1 VRAWLVAE
9 GGILITATG
18 SASSQLPWTSAV
30 TRLIAGVNA
39 TFGEERYRYLR
50 RRIFCDGEISTWD
63 RNLVKVCAK
72 RITQCDNSTEDYAA
86 QVNSATRVVDV
97 GLDLLADEDSE
108 RCSQAIGSLSL
119 SLSLS
124 LSFSLS
130 LSPMTPR
137 DAIILTAQLAST
149 EQQKFSGAKLHQA
162 PRSVACILLDHSGKL
177 LGANVNTN
185 AGSQLRHAEVNLLL
199 SLAKR
204 GMTCIPD
211 GATLFTSLKP
221 CRMCAAALVPHV
233 ESRSLRIIALNDDPG
248 PHGRHQMLASS
259 LQVVSLS

>member
-1 VRAWLVAE
+1 MRAWLVAE

-18 SASSQLPWTSAV
+18 AASFQHPWTSAV

-72 RITQCDNSTEDYAA
+72 RVTQCDNSTKDYAA
-86 QVNSATRVVDV
+86 QVTSATRVVDV
-97 GLDLLADEDSE
+97 GMDLLADKDSE
-108 RCSQAIGSLSL
+108 RCSQAIGSHI
-119 SLSLS
+119 
-124 LSFSLS
+124 
-130 LSPMTPR
+130 TPR
-137 DAIILTAQLAST
+137 DAMILTAQLASS

-162 PRSVACILLDHSGKL
+162 PRSVACILVDHSGQL

-199 SLAKR
+199 SLAER
-204 GMTCIPD
+204 GMPCIPN
-211 GATLFTSLKP
+211 GATLVTSLKP
-221 CRMCAAALVPHV
+221 CRMCAAAIVPHV
-233 ESRSLRIIALNDDPG
+233 QSSSLRIIALNDDPG

-259 LQVVSLS
+259 LQVGSLS

>member
-30 TRLIAGVNA
+30 TRLVAGVNA

-108 RCSQAIGSLSL
+108 RCSQAIGSLS
-119 SLSLS
+119 
-124 LSFSLS
+124 
-130 LSPMTPR
+130 PMTPR
-137 DAIILTAQLAST
+137 DAMILTAQLASS

-162 PRSVACILLDHSGKL
+162 PRSVACILLDPSGKI

>member
-1 VRAWLVAE
+1 MRAWLLAE
-9 GGILITATG
+9 GGLLVTATG
-18 SASSQLPWTSAV
+18 TASFQHPWTSAV

-50 RRIFCDGEISTWD
+50 RRIFCDSEISTWD

-86 QVNSATRVVDV
+86 QVTSATRVVDV
-97 GLDLLADEDSE
+97 GMDLLADKDSE
-108 RCSQAIGSLSL
+108 RCIQYLGTRI
-119 SLSLS
+119 
-124 LSFSLS
+124 
-130 LSPMTPR
+130 THR
-137 DAIILTAQLAST
+137 DAMILVAELASM
-149 EQQKFSGAKLHQA
+149 EQEKFSGAKLHQA
-162 PRSVACILLDHSGKL
+162 PRRVACLLLDREGEI

-199 SLAKR
+199 SLAER
-204 GMTCIPD
+204 GMSSIPT

-221 CRMCAAALVPHV
+221 CRMCATAIVPHV
-233 ESRSLRIIALNDDPG
+233 ESRALRIIALNDDPG
-248 PHGRHQMLASS
+248 PHGRHQMLANS

>member
-1 VRAWLVAE
+1 MRAWLLAE
-9 GGILITATG
+9 GGLLITATG
-18 SASSQLPWTSAV
+18 TASFQHPWTSAV

-50 RRIFCDGEISTWD
+50 RRIFCDGEVSTWD

-86 QVNSATRVVDV
+86 QVTSATRVVDV
-97 GLDLLADEDSE
+97 GMDLLADKDSE
-108 RCSQAIGSLSL
+108 LCIQSLG
-119 SLSLS
+119 
-124 LSFSLS
+124 
-130 LSPMTPR
+130 TRITHR
-137 DAIILTAQLAST
+137 DAMILIAEITSS
-149 EQQKFSGAKLHQA
+149 EQDKFSGAKLHQA
-162 PRSVACILLDHSGKL
+162 PRRVACLLLDREGEI

-199 SLAKR
+199 SLAER
-204 GMTCIPD
+204 GMSSIPT

-221 CRMCAAALVPHV
+221 CRMCAAAIIPHV
-233 ESRSLRIIALNDDPG
+233 ESRALRIIALNDDPG
-248 PHGRHQMLASS
+248 PHGRHQMLANS

>member
-1 VRAWLVAE
+1 MRAWLLAE
-9 GGILITATG
+9 GGLLITATG
-18 SASSQLPWTSAV
+18 TASFQHPWTSAV

-50 RRIFCDGEISTWD
+50 RRIFCDGEVSTWD

-86 QVNSATRVVDV
+86 QVTSATRVVDV
-97 GLDLLADEDSE
+97 GMDLLADKDSE
-108 RCSQAIGSLSL
+108 RCIQSLG
-119 SLSLS
+119 
-124 LSFSLS
+124 
-130 LSPMTPR
+130 TRITHR
-137 DAIILTAQLAST
+137 DAMILIAEITSS
-149 EQQKFSGAKLHQA
+149 EQDKFSGAKLHQA
-162 PRSVACILLDHSGKL
+162 PRRVACLLLDREGEI

-199 SLAKR
+199 SLAER
-204 GMTCIPD
+204 GMSSIPT

-221 CRMCAAALVPHV
+221 CRMCAAAIIPHV
-233 ESRSLRIIALNDDPG
+233 ESRALRIIALNDDPG
-248 PHGRHQMLASS
+248 PHGRHQMLANS

>member
-1 VRAWLVAE
+1 MRAWLVAE

-18 SASSQLPWTSAV
+18 TASSLLPWTSAV

-50 RRIFCDGEISTWD
+50 RRIFCDGPISTWD
-63 RNLVKVCAK
+63 LNLVKVCAK
-72 RITQCDNSTEDYAA
+72 RITQCHDSTNDYAA
-86 QVNSATRVVDV
+86 QVTSATRVVDV
-97 GLDLLADEDSE
+97 GLDLLADQDSE
-108 RCSQAIGSLSL
+108 RCSKAIDSH
-119 SLSLS
+119 S
-124 LSFSLS
+124 LSFSF
-130 LSPMTPR
+130 SPITPR
-137 DAIILTAQLAST
+137 DAMILTAQLASS
-149 EQQKFSGAKLHQA
+149 EQQKFSGVKLHQA
-162 PRSVACILLDHSGKL
+162 PRSVACILLDPSGKI

-204 GMTCIPD
+204 GMTSIPN

-221 CRMCAAALVPHV
+221 CRMCAAAIVPHV
-233 ESRSLRIIALNDDPG
+233 ESRSLRIVALNDDPG

>member
-1 VRAWLVAE
+1 MRAWLVAE

-18 SASSQLPWTSAV
+18 AASFQHPWTSAV
-30 TRLIAGVNA
+30 TRLVAGVNA

-72 RITQCDNSTEDYAA
+72 RITQCHDSTNDYAA
-86 QVNSATRVVDV
+86 QVTSATRVVDV
-97 GLDLLADEDSE
+97 GLDLLADQDSE
-108 RCSQAIGSLSL
+108 RCSKTIGSHI
-119 SLSLS
+119 
-124 LSFSLS
+124 
-130 LSPMTPR
+130 TPR
-137 DAIILTAQLAST
+137 DAMILTAQLALS
-149 EQQKFSGAKLHQA
+149 EQQKFSGAKLYQA
-162 PRSVACILLDHSGKL
+162 PRSVACILLDQSGKI

-221 CRMCAAALVPHV
+221 CRMCAAAIVPHV
-233 ESRSLRIIALNDDPG
+233 ESRSLRIIALNEDPG

>member
-1 VRAWLVAE
+1 MRAWLVAE

-30 TRLIAGVNA
+30 TRLVAGVNA

-108 RCSQAIGSLSL
+108 RCSQAIGSLS
-119 SLSLS
+119 
-124 LSFSLS
+124 
-130 LSPMTPR
+130 PMTPR
-137 DAIILTAQLAST
+137 DAMILTAQLASS

-162 PRSVACILLDHSGKL
+162 PRSVACILLDPSGKI

>member
-1 VRAWLVAE
+1 MRAWLLAE
-9 GGILITATG
+9 GGLLITATG
-18 SASSQLPWTSAV
+18 TASFQHPWTSAV

-86 QVNSATRVVDV
+86 LVTSATRVVDV

-108 RCSQAIGSLSL
+108 RCSQAIGSLS
-119 SLSLS
+119 
-124 LSFSLS
+124 
-130 LSPMTPR
+130 PMTPR
-137 DAIILTAQLAST
+137 DAMILTAQLASS

-162 PRSVACILLDHSGKL
+162 PRSVACILLDPSGQI

-221 CRMCAAALVPHV
+221 CRMCATALVPHV

>member
-86 QVNSATRVVDV
+86 LVTSATRVVDV

-108 RCSQAIGSLSL
+108 RCSQAIGSLS
-119 SLSLS
+119 
-124 LSFSLS
+124 
-130 LSPMTPR
+130 PMTPR
-137 DAIILTAQLAST
+137 DAMILTAQLASS
-149 EQQKFSGAKLHQA
+149 EQQKFSGAKMHQA
-162 PRSVACILLDHSGKL
+162 PRSVACILLDPSGQI

-211 GATLFTSLKP
+211 VATLFTSLKP

>member
-1 VRAWLVAE
+1 MRAWLLAE
-9 GGILITATG
+9 GGLLITATG
-18 SASSQLPWTSAV
+18 TASFQHPWTSAV

-86 QVNSATRVVDV
+86 LVTSATRVVDV
-97 GLDLLADEDSE
+97 GMDLLADEDSE
-108 RCSQAIGSLSL
+108 RCSQAIGSLS
-119 SLSLS
+119 
-124 LSFSLS
+124 
-130 LSPMTPR
+130 PMTPR
-137 DAIILTAQLAST
+137 DAMILTAQLASS
-149 EQQKFSGAKLHQA
+149 EQQKFSGAKLHKA
-162 PRSVACILLDHSGKL
+162 PRSVACILLDPSGQI

-233 ESRSLRIIALNDDPG
+233 ESGSLHIIALNDDPG

>member
-1 VRAWLVAE
+1 MRAWLVAE
-9 GGILITATG
+9 GGLLITATG
-18 SASSQLPWTSAV
+18 TASFQHPWTSAV

-72 RITQCDNSTEDYAA
+72 RITQCENSTEDYAA
-86 QVNSATRVVDV
+86 QVTSATRVVDV
-97 GLDLLADEDSE
+97 GMDLLADKDSE
-108 RCSQAIGSLSL
+108 RCIPSLG
-119 SLSLS
+119 
-124 LSFSLS
+124 
-130 LSPMTPR
+130 TRITHR
-137 DAIILTAQLAST
+137 DAMILIAEITSS
-149 EQQKFSGAKLHQA
+149 EQDKFSGAKLHQA
-162 PRSVACILLDHSGKL
+162 PRRVACLLLDREGEI

-199 SLAKR
+199 SLAER
-204 GMTCIPD
+204 GMSSIPT

-221 CRMCAAALVPHV
+221 CRMCAAAIVPHV
-233 ESRSLRIIALNDDPG
+233 QSSSLRIIALNDDPG
-248 PHGRHQMLASS
+248 PHGRHQILASS